1 MQSAEVQALANATA
15 RHLPQ
20 GHGVAAGIAMTNALA
35 NISGI
40 IGLSITGAL
49 RTTTG
54 RYTAGTAV
62 MAVFLVLSAVGA
74 LAVRRAAARSAQPA
88 TRGPEQNLPVTS

>member
-1 MQSAEVQALANATA
+1 MQRAEVQALANAAA

-20 GHGVAAGIAMTNALA
+20 GHGVAAGIALTNALG

-40 IGLSITGAL
+40 IGVSITSAF

-54 RYTAGTAV
+54 SYIAGTAV
-62 MAVFLVLSAVGA
+62 MAVFLVLSAVG
-74 LAVRRAAARSAQPA
+74 ARSAQPA

>member
-1 MQSAEVQALANATA
+1 MQSAKVQALANATA

-20 GHGVAAGIAMTNALA
+20 GHDVATGIAMANALG
-35 NISGI
+35 NISSI
-40 IGLSITGAL
+40 IALSNTGAF

-54 RYTAGTAV
+54 SYTAGTAV

-74 LAVRRAAARSAQPA
+74 RSAQPA